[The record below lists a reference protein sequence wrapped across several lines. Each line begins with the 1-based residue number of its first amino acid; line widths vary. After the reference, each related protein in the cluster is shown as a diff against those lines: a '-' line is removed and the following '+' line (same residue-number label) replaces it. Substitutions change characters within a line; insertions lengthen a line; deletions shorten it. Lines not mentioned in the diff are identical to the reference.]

1 MKFYTTINTDSGKV
15 TRQTYNSRFCR
26 FLKDFD
32 KGLMTGMVLIDLQNA
47 FEKKIAAIGL
57 SDYSYQIIKF
67 YQIIPFTSIVQ
78 SNFRNL

>member
-1 MKFYTTINTDSGKV
+1 MKFYTTINTDSGKA

-78 SNFRNL
+78 SNFKNL